1 MAEVPPTVKRG
12 SHGEAV
18 KGLQNALRVR
28 GGGASV
34 AVDGD
39 FGPATEN
46 AVRQFQTGNGLAADG
61 IAGPATWAALHVYPV
76 QRGDTLSGIAEQELG
91 DADRWP
97 EIHDLNKTLVSNP
110 DRISAG
116 QVLTMPL

>member
-1 MAEVPPTVKRG
+1 MAEVPPTLKKG

-28 GGGASV
+28 AGQSIAI
-34 AVDGD
+34 DGN
-39 FGPATEN
+39 FGTATEN
-46 AVRQFQTGNGLAADG
+46 AVKEFQSGNDLEVDG
-61 IAGPATWAALHVYPV
+61 VAGPATWATLHVYPV

-91 DADRWP
+91 DSSRWS
-97 EIHDLNKTLVSNP
+97 EIHDLNRALISDP
-110 DRISAG
+110 DRIAPG